1 MAFHGEC
8 ESLWRQTGTRYVR
21 NAAENSFGEFVC
33 KFNRPSSVRPGVKAL
48 SAFLESP
55 LPAHLQAKT
64 PEYDPTSFLASKG
77 AHDEHAKQELEALT
91 KKAGHAADNALD
103 YAYNA
108 EIDTTRANEKAD
120 LAEIEMEN
128 AESWE
133 DYELSLLALL
143 SLVMVGTTGWLYTQY
158 QRWISIKKA
167 MAEHY
172 HGRAL

>member
-1 MAFHGEC
+1 MPRSFG
-8 ESLWRQTGTRYVR
+8 SFR

-64 PEYDPTSFLASKG
+64 PEYDPTNFLASKG

-103 YAYNA
+103 CAYNA